1 MADEVGAARNRP
13 SERPRI
19 VTADRAQLQLRPLDL
34 ESLLPAAHRARAVWA
49 VVEELDLRAFYDA
62 IVARGSEPG
71 RPAIDPQ
78 ILVALWLYA
87 TSEGVGSARELARL
101 CEAHDAYRWLCG
113 GVGVNHHTLSDF
125 RVGHEQALDA
135 LMTQVLAVL
144 LRQGLV
150 QLERVAQD
158 GTRVRASAG
167 ASSFRREKSLRACLA
182 AAQAQV
188 AHVKQEAEHPA
199 GAGQARAQAAAAR
212 AARERAK
219 RVARAVAELPKVQA
233 AKPDAAAKAQARV
246 STTDPDA
253 RVMKM
258 GDGGFRPA
266 YNVQFATATAGRA
279 IVGVQVTNAGTDM
292 GQMRPMHAEI
302 VRRTGD
308 AARRSISWMAGLR
321 SSRPSRKRVRR
332 ARRCTRRYRTPRR
345 DGIDPYQPK
354 RGDSPAIAAWRTRMG
369 TDAAKAIYKERAAT
383 AETVNGDLRTWR
395 GLDRLP
401 VRGGAKVLSIALW
414 AAVTYNVL
422 RWIAAGASGS
432 VQTRRLADAAGPGA
446 RRLTGRRASRGPIG
460 PITVG
465 QTSVA
470 KPPHRCPGQ

>member
-1 MADEVGAARNRP
+1 MADEAGAERNRP
-13 SERPRI
+13 SGTPRI
-19 VTADRAQLQLRPLDL
+19 VTANRAQLQLRPLDL
-34 ESLLPAAHRARAVWA
+34 ESLLPAEHRARAVWA
-49 VVEELDLRAFYDA
+49 VVEQLDLSAFYDA

-113 GVGVNHHTLSDF
+113 GVAVNHHTLSDF
-125 RVGHEQALDA
+125 RVGHEPALDA

-144 LRQGLV
+144 LQGLV
-150 QLERVAQD
+150 KLTRVAQD

-167 ASSFRREKSLRACLA
+167 ASSFRREKSLRACLE

-188 AHVKQEAEHPA
+188 ARVKQEAEHPA
-199 GAGQARAQAAAAR
+199 GAGPARAQAAAAR
-212 AARERAK
+212 AARERVK

-246 STTDPDA
+246 STTDPEA

-258 GDGGFRPA
+258 GDGGYRPA
-266 YNVQFATATAGRA
+266 YNVHFATATEGRV

-302 VRRTGD
+302 ARRTGE
-308 AARRSISWMAGLR
+308 
-321 SSRPSRKRVRR
+321 RPAEYLVDGGFTKLEAIEEASAEGTTVY
-332 ARRCTRRYRTPRR
+332 APVPTPRR

-369 TDAAKAIYKERAAT
+369 TDAAKGIYKERAAT

-401 VRGGAKVLSIALW
+401 VRGSPKVLSIALW

-422 RWIAAGASGS
+422 RWIAAGA
-432 VQTRRLADAAGPGA
+432 
-446 RRLTGRRASRGPIG
+446 
-460 PITVG
+460 VG
-465 QTSVA
+465 
-470 KPPHRCPGQ
+470 

>member
-1 MADEVGAARNRP
+1 MADEAGAERKRP
-13 SERPRI
+13 SGTPRI
-19 VTADRAQLQLRPLDL
+19 VTANRAQLQLRPLDL
-34 ESLLPAAHRARAVWA
+34 ESLLPPEHRARAVWA
-49 VVEELDLRAFYDA
+49 VVEQLDLSAFYDA

-113 GVGVNHHTLSDF
+113 GVAVNHHTLSDF

-150 QLERVAQD
+150 KLTRVAQD

-167 ASSFRREKSLRACLA
+167 ASSFRREKSLRACLE

-188 AHVKQEAEHPA
+188 ARVKQEAEHPA

-212 AARERAK
+212 AARERVK

-233 AKPDAAAKAQARV
+233 VKPDAAAKAQARV
-246 STTDPDA
+246 STTDPEA

-258 GDGGFRPA
+258 GDGGYRPA
-266 YNVQFATATAGRA
+266 YNVQFATATEGRV

-302 VRRTGD
+302 ARRTGEQPAEYLVD
-308 AARRSISWMAGLR
+308 GGFTKLEAIEEASAEGTTVYA
-321 SSRPSRKRVRR
+321 PVP
-332 ARRCTRRYRTPRR
+332 TPRR

-369 TDAAKAIYKERAAT
+369 TDAAKGIYKERAAT

-401 VRGGAKVLSIALW
+401 VRGCPKVLSIALW

-422 RWIAAGASGS
+422 RWIAAGA
-432 VQTRRLADAAGPGA
+432 
-446 RRLTGRRASRGPIG
+446 
-460 PITVG
+460 VG
-465 QTSVA
+465 
-470 KPPHRCPGQ
+470 